1 MKKEALK
8 KNCFS
13 SRKLHCNIDN
23 AMQQGLERLKPTSHS
38 SSLGD
43 FFEVDLSRQGFRF
56 KLRFKP
62 CS

>member
-23 AMQQGLERLKPTSHS
+23 AMQQGLERLKPTSHMGLVQVS
-38 SSLGD
+38 ATFSKSI
-43 FFEVDLSRQGFRF
+43 
-56 KLRFKP
+56 
-62 CS
+62 